1 MPVSLTA
8 SSWATLSQAPPLLS
22 LLSFPPGLREKK
34 KERLISRTRAVAGMK
49 RLFEKCLYYITERTF
64 SNPFIAKK
72 RAKTPLI
79 IHLPMAGGKEERR
92 SRVSISY

>member
-8 SSWATLSQAPPLLS
+8 SSWAALSQAQPPLS
-22 LLSFPPGLREKK
+22 LHSFPPGLREEKK
-34 KERLISRTRAVAGMK
+34 GKLISRTRAVAGMK
-49 RLFEKCLYYITERTF
+49 RLFKKCLYYITEWTF